1 MGHQVY
7 ESSKIQYTRYDR
19 IVADR
24 QYAQALLSG
33 CVVAA
38 DLPTEHEE
46 HLGNFVIRLEQHWG
60 IDEIE
65 AQIKRYL
72 AQPELLER
80 MALEGFAYARSHL
93 TTT

>member
-1 MGHQVY
+1 MKNQTHGGL
-7 ESSKIQYTRYDR
+7 ELT
-19 IVADR
+19 R

-33 CVVAA
+33 CVIAA

-46 HLGNFVIRLEQHWG
+46 HLGNFVIRLEQHW
-60 IDEIE
+60 DIE
-65 AQIKRYL
+65 QIAKQIQSYL
-72 AQPELLER
+72 DQPDLLER

>member
-1 MGHQVY
+1 M
-7 ESSKIQYTRYDR
+7 
-19 IVADR
+19 ADE

-33 CVVAA
+33 CVIAA

-46 HLGNFVIRLEQHWG
+46 HLGNFVIRLEQHWDREP
-60 IDEIE
+60 IEQEI
-65 AQIKRYL
+65 KTYL
-72 AQPELLER
+72 DQPELLER